1 MTEGI
6 HTDEAP
12 GLPPP
17 GPDAPR
23 ASSPGCR
30 SHRSHPTSGT
40 RNEKAPNTAMG
51 QVILLS
57 LTASLNPTLVAATTV
72 MLLLP
77 SPSKLMLGYLLGAYV
92 TSITLGLVIVFAAS
106 NSSTTNTTE
115 NTLSPTVDIVLGGL
129 ALVGAWVVWSGRQQ
143 RIRERRRAR
152 KAAKPDKGPPRWQR
166 ELNKGSPRTTF
177 LIGMLLTLPGASYL
191 AGLDEIAKL
200 NYSTTVTVLLVI
212 GFNLVML
219 WLLEVPLAS
228 FLIAPDWTP
237 RAIERAKAWVSR
249 HAHTFAVRGLT
260 LFGVL
265 MIIKGV
271 IGLT

>member
-1 MTEGI
+1 
-6 HTDEAP
+6 
-12 GLPPP
+12 
-17 GPDAPR
+17 
-23 ASSPGCR
+23 
-30 SHRSHPTSGT
+30 
-40 RNEKAPNTAMG
+40 MG

-166 ELNKGSPRTTF
+166 ELNKGSAADHIPDR
-177 LIGMLLTLPGASYL
+177 
-191 AGLDEIAKL
+191 D
-200 NYSTTVTVLLVI
+200 
-212 GFNLVML
+212 
-219 WLLEVPLAS
+219 
-228 FLIAPDWTP
+228 APDPAGRLLP
-237 RAIERAKAWVSR
+237 RR
-249 HAHTFAVRGLT
+249 T
-260 LFGVL
+260 
-265 MIIKGV
+265 
-271 IGLT
+271 

>member
-1 MTEGI
+1 
-6 HTDEAP
+6 
-12 GLPPP
+12 
-17 GPDAPR
+17 
-23 ASSPGCR
+23 
-30 SHRSHPTSGT
+30 
-40 RNEKAPNTAMG
+40 MG

-57 LTASLNPTLVAATTV
+57 LTASLNPTLIAATTV

-92 TSITLGLVIVFAAS
+92 TSITLGLVIVFSLS
-106 NSSTTNTTE
+106 NSSTANTTE
-115 NTLSPTVDIVLGGL
+115 NTLSPAADIALGLL

-143 RIRERRRAR
+143 RIKERRQAR

-166 ELNKGSPRTTF
+166 ELNKGSARTTF

-191 AGLDEIAKL
+191 AGLDEIHKL
-200 NYSTTVTVLLVI
+200 HYSTTVTVLLVI

-265 MIIKGV
+265 MIIKGI